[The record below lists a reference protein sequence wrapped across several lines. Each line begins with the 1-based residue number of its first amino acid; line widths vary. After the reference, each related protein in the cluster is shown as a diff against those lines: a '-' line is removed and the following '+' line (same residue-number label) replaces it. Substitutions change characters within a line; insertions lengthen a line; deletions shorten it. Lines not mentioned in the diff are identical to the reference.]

1 MIRQSIFLLLF
12 TLLFTA
18 CVERGQTL
26 KPTINRTMSEP
37 IAPLVLH
44 HNNVKKTPSIQKSTI
59 QNNTPK
65 DNKIFIMSKTKKV
78 SESTQNMN
86 ISSEELDEMTHEK
99 DSFFIWS
106 DETKNKISGFFVII
120 IGIIILI

>member
-26 KPTINRTMSEP
+26 KPTVNRSMSKA

-44 HNNVKKTPSIQKSTI
+44 HSNPKASTM
-59 QNNTPK
+59 QNKAPK
-65 DNKIFIMSKTKKV
+65 ENKLSVISKIEKV
-78 SESTQNMN
+78 PVTTQNT
-86 ISSEELDEMTHEK
+86 STTSEEIDEITHQE
-99 DSFFIWS
+99 DSFFTLS
-106 DETKNKISGFFVII
+106 DETKNKISGFFVIV
-120 IGIIILI
+120 IGIMILI

>member
-1 MIRQSIFLLLF
+1 MMRQSIFLLLF

-26 KPTINRTMSEP
+26 KPTIKRSVSEP

-44 HNNVKKTPSIQKSTI
+44 HSNSKASTI
-59 QNNTPK
+59 KNKAPK
-65 DNKIFIMSKTKKV
+65 ENKISAMSKTEKI
-78 SESTQNMN
+78 SGTTQNM
-86 ISSEELDEMTHEK
+86 STLSEEIHEITHQE
-99 DSFFIWS
+99 DSFFTLS
-106 DETKNKISGFFVII
+106 DETKNEISGFFVII